1 MLRITTAR
9 VTALVFALSPLLG
22 ACAPTRA
29 FPCSADEQC
38 VDGAARGLCEA
49 EGYCS
54 FPDDTCPSGRRFGA
68 FANEGLASACV
79 DGDSITT
86 TTTATSAT
94 TDATTDATTGGACVD
109 QGGLCGDSS
118 ECCGSC
124 VACEG
129 GTCQPAAAGA
139 PCVVDCATLVWGD
152 QLQEES
158 VTCYRMAEGT
168 AAGECAPDGS
178 CALPD
183 ATLCSGPGAPLLTCS
198 QRCHLSPSGCV
209 AGASADT
216 IEISDLCATDAVTP
230 LCRPTCDPDGLDRL
244 DAACDAVGACI
255 EDLSTCAPYLCADGE
270 CTSSCVNTKDCAPD
284 ATCTMKICS

>member
-9 VTALVFALSPLLG
+9 VTALVFALSSLL

-38 VDGAARGLCEA
+38 VDGAARGICEA

-68 FANEGLASACV
+68 FASEALAGACV
-79 DGDSITT
+79 DGDPTT
-86 TTTATSAT
+86 TTTAT
-94 TDATTDATTGGACVD
+94 TDATTSAACVA
-109 QGGLCGDSS
+109 QGGLCGDTS
-118 ECCGSC
+118 ECCGPC
-124 VACEG
+124 AACEG

-139 PCVVDCATLVWGD
+139 PCDADCTSVVWGEQITGD
-152 QLQEES
+152 A

-168 AAGECAPDGS
+168 APGQCAADGS
-178 CALPD
+178 CAPPAD
-183 ATLCSGPGAPLLTCS
+183 STLCSGPGEPLITCS
-198 QRCHLSPSGCV
+198 QRCHLSVSGCV
-209 AGASADT
+209 SGASADA
-216 IEISDLCATDAVTP
+216 IELRDLCATDAVTP

-284 ATCTMKICS
+284 ATCTMKVCS